1 MWYARRTFLEASVM
15 RFTEIDIFQLVFWIV
30 VVALAWNGHVPWW
43 FVGLMALHS
52 IKLVVK
58 LR

>member
-1 MWYARRTFLEASVM
+1 M